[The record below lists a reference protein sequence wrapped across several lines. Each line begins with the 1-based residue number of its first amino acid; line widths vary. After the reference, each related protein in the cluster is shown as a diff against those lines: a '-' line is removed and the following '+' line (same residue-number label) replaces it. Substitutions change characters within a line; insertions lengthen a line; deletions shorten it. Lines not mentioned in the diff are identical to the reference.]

1 MSIAASDPDVRR
13 CYSVPM
19 AYAPIRKIRSEDTW
33 WEIRRAW
40 ERGET
45 AASLALRY
53 DVGLSNLWRRRAAE
67 GWRRLKGDDPPP
79 EPLEG
84 WARYARRQR
93 EAFDDRLRD
102 ARDLALCLME
112 TAKDERLMQAPH
124 WHIPWLYWWRAE
136 HLGPAAT
143 ARDRARARETGQ
155 PWAEV
160 FWDDAGR
167 LRPLEVLDAEMARL
181 HPQEL
186 RDELGVPEGVE
197 V

>member
-1 MSIAASDPDVRR
+1 VSMAASDPDVRR
-13 CYSVPM
+13 GYSAPM
-19 AYAPIRKIRSEDTW
+19 TYAPIRKIRSEDTW

-67 GWRRLKGDDPPP
+67 GWRRLKGEDPPP

-102 ARDLALCLME
+102 ARDLARPMS
-112 TAKDERLMQAPH
+112 DGDRQG
-124 WHIPWLYWWRAE
+124 RAADAGAALA
-136 HLGPAAT
+136 HTVAVLVAGRTSGSGGDGAGPGAG
-143 ARDRARARETGQ
+143 ARDRPTL
-155 PWAEV
+155 
-160 FWDDAGR
+160 GR
-167 LRPLEVLDAEMARL
+167 GL
-181 HPQEL
+181 
-186 RDELGVPEGVE
+186 LG
-197 V
+197 